1 MATLKAEQIK
11 RVKEQFDYLDK
22 DQDGK
27 VTLAEYEEV
36 LRPYVSG
43 EDLQRL
49 IAKANT
55 DGDGVITYDELLHE
69 YVEDYVTDLVQA
81 YIRELE
87 VTLEVEVTAH
97 LDIKVVKFSTKLS
110 AEETVYRLLV
120 DKFDADKDGVLTV
133 AEFTRLIKEK
143 GWSESRIADYVKKY
157 NPDGDDVITLEDI
170 VNRVKPERLRFIPS
184 GRAGSDEQ

>member
-69 YVEDYVTDLVQA
+69 YVEDYVIDLVQA

-143 GWSESRIADYVKKY
+143 GWSESRIAGYVKKY